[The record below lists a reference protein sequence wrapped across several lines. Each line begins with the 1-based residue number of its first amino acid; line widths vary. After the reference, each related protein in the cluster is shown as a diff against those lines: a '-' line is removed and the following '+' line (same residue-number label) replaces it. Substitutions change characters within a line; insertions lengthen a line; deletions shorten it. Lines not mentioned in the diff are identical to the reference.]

1 MNRPEDLAADYL
13 IASLVAVSVVLIVA
27 AVIWWAI

>member
-13 IASLVAVSVVLIVA
+13 IASLVAIAVVLIVV
-27 AVIWWAI
+27 AVIWWAV